1 MMSIILNSYDP
12 TKAQRHMSMQCIA
25 DIRKYTDGD
34 YEIII
39 IDNDQSHRFRDDY
52 GVLAPYT
59 LIEQENTNVY
69 ESYNRGAELAKG
81 DQLFF
86 IQSDV
91 YVHERC
97 INKLSKYLEE
107 YEMAFPQQV
116 PISRND
122 VQKIY
127 ELKDGELAHVG
138 QRDAGLLAIRRD
150 AFERAGGWDDRFH
163 NLLGEAAFYSRCGNA
178 DVTWVDRTNAFISH
192 IMAGNNL
199 RKDDELYNK
208 EMAHDAELLKEYGYG
223 L

>member
-1 MMSIILNSYDP
+1 MISIILNSYAP
-12 TKAQRHMSMQCIA
+12 TKAQRHMDMECVA
-25 DIRKYTDGD
+25 EIRKYTDGD

-39 IDNDQSHRFRDDY
+39 VDNNQTHRFRDDY

-69 ESYNRGAELAKG
+69 ESYNRGAKEAKG

-91 YVHERC
+91 YVHERT

-116 PISRND
+116 PISRAD
-122 VQKIY
+122 VLEIY
-127 ELKDGELAHVG
+127 KLKDGELAHVG
-138 QRDAGLLAIRRD
+138 QRDAGLLAIRRE
-150 AFERAGGWDDRFH
+150 AFERAGGWDDRFY
-163 NLLGEAAFYSRCGNA
+163 NLLGEAAFYARCGNA
-178 DVTWVDRTNAFISH
+178 NVSWVDRTNAFISH

-199 RKDDELYNK
+199 QKEDGLYNE
-208 EMAHDAELLKEYGYG
+208 EMAHDAKLLEEYR
-223 L
+223 

>member
-1 MMSIILNSYDP
+1 MISIILNSYSP
-12 TKAQRHMSMQCIA
+12 NKAQRHMDMECIA
-25 DIRKYTDGD
+25 EIRKYTDGD

-39 IDNDQSHRFRDDY
+39 IDNDQTHRFRDDY

-69 ESYNRGAELAKG
+69 ASYNKGAEIAKG
-81 DQLFF
+81 DELFF

-91 YVHERC
+91 YVHERT
-97 INKLSKYLEE
+97 INKLSVYLKE

-116 PISRND
+116 PITRKD
-122 VQKIY
+122 VLEIY
-127 ELKDGELAHVG
+127 KLKDGEPAHIG

-163 NLLGEAAFYSRCGNA
+163 NLLGEAAFYYRCGNA
-178 DVTWVDRTNAFISH
+178 NVSWIDKTNAFISH

-199 RKDDELYNK
+199 RKDEGLYNK
-208 EMAHDAELLKEYGYG
+208 EMEHDAALLEEYR
-223 L
+223 